1 MRCAL
6 LPIRDILYSR
16 LHDEWKKERKKES
29 KKKKKKKQTASL
41 MYLLTRPI
49 VQLASGL
56 PIKRTENLNITPPP
70 PPLRRLTRQRVKV
83 TRCFQ
88 IYDNYSYR
96 SYYLSNYIGSFCNPR
111 VKTDSGTRKGK
122 QPTYFVIILSLLYIV
137 CN

>member
-1 MRCAL
+1 M
-6 LPIRDILYSR
+6 
-16 LHDEWKKERKKES
+16 KERKKERKQE
-29 KKKKKKKQTASL
+29 KKEKKTNCITNVPSYTSDSSISL
-41 MYLLTRPI
+41 RITD
-49 VQLASGL
+49 
-56 PIKRTENLNITPPP
+56 RTNRKPQHHPPP